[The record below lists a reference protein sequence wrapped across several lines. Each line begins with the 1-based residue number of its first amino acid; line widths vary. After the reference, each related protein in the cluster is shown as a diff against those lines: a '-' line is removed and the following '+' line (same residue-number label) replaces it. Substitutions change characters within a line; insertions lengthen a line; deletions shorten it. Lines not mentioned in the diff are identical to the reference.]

1 MVGELKHEQEQ
12 GQEELADD
20 LGVGEGLKE
29 QFLDQIEPVKPTFF
43 DSDSYHTFCNE
54 KVSMARGTRYRRE
67 REQTSL

>member
-29 QFLDQIEPVKPTFF
+29 QFLDQIEPV
-43 DSDSYHTFCNE
+43 
-54 KVSMARGTRYRRE
+54 
-67 REQTSL
+67 

>member
-29 QFLDQIEPVKPTFF
+29 QFLDQMLEAGRSLKSIRV
-43 DSDSYHTFCNE
+43 
-54 KVSMARGTRYRRE
+54 GTGGGGRCPLSGLRVR
-67 REQTSL
+67 